1 MPDSKRTTRSKQ
13 TDSVTEGTT
22 QGAKAWIAQA
32 KRFLKCYVYT
42 AGIGHKKQK
51 QEKQTSPRQT
61 AAKGRKK
68 PQSELTQ
75 ATVDSLAE
83 VKAEQSDVKLVDPNT
98 GEEVKAKHQ
107 SAAQPAEQA
116 ASKPKSKKGTK
127 IINPNSGKE
136 VDAAAE
142 QINKPA
148 MTQQTGTSSAAKK
161 NEKSAPAEAAKPES
175 ASGKEQFVKINRAP
189 VLTLWVAVVAERQG
203 FSKEAGMTFGKAI
216 SGMLAQSKGR

>member
-1 MPDSKRTTRSKQ
+1 MPVSQRTTRSKE
-13 TDSVTEGTT
+13 TDTVTEGAT
-22 QGAKAWIAQA
+22 QGAKLSLAQA
-32 KRFLKCYVYT
+32 KRLMKCYMYPV
-42 AGIGHKKQK
+42 GVGHKKQK

-68 PQSELTQ
+68 PQPGLTQ

-98 GEEVKAKHQ
+98 GEEVQAKNQ
-107 SAAQPAEQA
+107 SVAQPAEQA
-116 ASKPKSKKGTK
+116 VSKPKSKKGTK
-127 IINPNSGKE
+127 IVDPNSGKE

-142 QINKPA
+142 QFNKPA
-148 MTQQTGTSSAAKK
+148 TTQQTGTSSAAKK
-161 NEKSAPAEAAKPES
+161 DEKSAPAEAAEPES
-175 ASGKEQFVKINRAP
+175 ASEKEQFVKINRAP